1 MGTAEILIV
10 FSTLM
15 ALIALVTI
23 GIDWIGKPLKHRRF
37 IPRMYRFDDEKLPVD
52 EYGNTTLGHTLD
64 EPAYDAPQPYLA
76 PLPYVQ
82 PGPYLQP
89 LVAGHMPATVSAHGP
104 LASSVAEMANPT
116 IAVPT
121 QPPLVKVPQLDPV
134 TAASSTVSKS
144 AFTDSLA
151 TPGSAASQ
159 DVAPSQEPDLFAHS
173 TIAGTETAMVATT
186 APEQAWA
193 PGMAFDMTVDDQKPS
208 LAIKA
213 ERFWMATAEAN
224 SNSHFD
230 QDDVDRMA
238 SGKAPRRLN
247 PITKRIEAMQL
258 TGLRQASDRDDVR
271 MHWPDNS
278 VDPWSSS

>member
-10 FSTLM
+10 FSALM

-52 EYGNTTLGHTLD
+52 EYGNTTLEQALD
-64 EPAYDAPQPYLA
+64 EPTYDAPRPGLA
-76 PLPYVQ
+76 TLPYVQ
-82 PGPYLQP
+82 PDPYLQP
-89 LVAGHMPATVSAHGP
+89 QVVGHIPSAISAHVP
-104 LASSVAEMANPT
+104 VASSVAELANPT
-116 IAVPT
+116 VAVPT
-121 QPPLVKVPQLDPV
+121 QSPPRKVAHLSPV
-134 TAASSTVSKS
+134 AAAPSTPNKS

-151 TPGSAASQ
+151 APEPAASRE
-159 DVAPSQEPDLFAHS
+159 VALNAKLDQFAHS
-173 TIAGTETAMVATT
+173 TIAGTETATVSPTT
-186 APEQAWA
+186 PRQAWA
-193 PGMAFDMTVDDQKPS
+193 PGMALDLTVDDQKPS

-224 SNSHFD
+224 SDSHFD

-238 SGKAPRRLN
+238 SGKAPRRVN
-247 PITKRIEAMQL
+247 PISGRTEAMQL

-271 MHWPDNS
+271 MRWPDDS

>member
-37 IPRMYRFDDEKLPVD
+37 IPRIYRFDDEKLPVD
-52 EYGNTTLGHTLD
+52 EYGNTTLGNTLV
-64 EPAYDAPQPYLA
+64 EPTYHAPQPLLA

-82 PGPYLQP
+82 PGPSLQP
-89 LVAGHMPATVSAHGP
+89 QVAGQMPAAISAYAP
-104 LASSVAEMANPT
+104 VASSVVEIANPT
-116 IAVPT
+116 VAVPT
-121 QPPLVKVPQLDPV
+121 QPPLVEAPQLAPV
-134 TAASSTVSKS
+134 AAASSTVSNS

-151 TPGSAASQ
+151 TPGPAASQ
-159 DVAPSQEPDLFAHS
+159 QDALDEEPDLFAHS
-173 TIAGTETAMVATT
+173 TIAGTSTVMAATT
-186 APEQAWA
+186 APERAWA
-193 PGMAFDMTVDDQKPS
+193 PGMAFDMTIDDQKPS

-230 QDDVDRMA
+230 QDDIDRMT
-238 SGKAPRRLN
+238 SGKAPRRFN
-247 PITKRIEAMQL
+247 PITGRTEAMQL
-258 TGLRQASDRDDVR
+258 TGLRQASERDDVR
-271 MHWPDNS
+271 MRWPDGS

>member
-10 FSTLM
+10 FSALM

-52 EYGNTTLGHTLD
+52 EYGNTTLEQPLD
-64 EPAYDAPQPYLA
+64 EPTYDTPQPYPA
-76 PLPYVQ
+76 PLPYIQ
-82 PGPYLQP
+82 PGPRLQP
-89 LVAGHMPATVSAHGP
+89 LVGGQMPAEISAHASA
-104 LASSVAEMANPT
+104 ASSVAEMANPT
-116 IAVPT
+116 VAVPIQT
-121 QPPLVKVPQLDPV
+121 PARKAAQLAPV
-134 TAASSTVSKS
+134 AVASSAASKS

-151 TPGSAASQ
+151 APGPAAAGQ
-159 DVAPSQEPDLFAHS
+159 VPFDEEPGRFAHS
-173 TIAGTETAMVATT
+173 TIAGTGTT
-186 APEQAWA
+186 TMAPTSPEQAWTTGLA
-193 PGMAFDMTVDDQKPS
+193 LDMTVDDQKPS

-213 ERFWMATAEAN
+213 ERFWMATAEAT

-238 SGKAPRRLN
+238 SGKAPRRVN
-247 PITKRIEAMQL
+247 PITGRTEAMQL

-271 MHWPDNS
+271 MRWPDDS